1 MSKIKVSVIVP
12 VYNVEKYLDKCLDS
26 LGKQT
31 LKDIEIIVV
40 NDESPDGSQKIIDKY
55 SKMYST
61 IKGYKKK
68 NGGVSDA
75 RNFGIKEAKGEY
87 IAFVDGDD
95 YVSIDMYEK
104 MYEKAKAGNF
114 DVVVCDLN
122 YVYED
127 GSTKRV
133 SSKIE
138 RDTMNIKK
146 TYVNMYPCVW
156 NKIYK
161 RGLFSKKVEFK
172 KGVWFE
178 DVDFLYKIFPY
189 IKNIGVVKEPF
200 NQYVQRN
207 GSITKTFD
215 KRLYN
220 YVDNFNDLIVFYK
233 DRGIYDEYKKEL
245 EYCYVRYL
253 YATFIKQAAHFD
265 KNEFDTAVDTAI
277 SNVKNNFPKY
287 RLNKYFYTNVKG
299 IYLIL
304 FNKVTANIV
313 YKAVN
318 YKRG

>member
-1 MSKIKVSVIVP
+1 M
-12 VYNVEKYLDKCLDS
+12 EKYLEKCLDS
-26 LGKQT
+26 LGRQT
-31 LKDIEIIVV
+31 LKEIEVIVV
-40 NDESPDGSQKIIDKY
+40 NDESPDNSQKIIDKY
-55 SKMYST
+55 SKKYPT
-61 IKGYKKK
+61 IHGYQKK

-95 YVSIDMYEK
+95 YVTTDMYEK
-104 MYEKAKAGNF
+104 MYNKAKSGNF
-114 DVVVCDLN
+114 DIVVCDLN

-127 GSTKRV
+127 GSIKKV

-138 RDTMNIKK
+138 KDTTNIKK

-161 RGLFSKKVEFK
+161 RELFNKKIEFK

-178 DVDFLYKIFPY
+178 DVEFLYKIFPY

-200 NQYVQRN
+200 NQYVQRA

-220 YVDNFNDLIVFYK
+220 YIDNFNGLIDFYK
-233 DRGIYDEYKKEL
+233 DRGLYEDYKKEL

-265 KNEFDTAVDTAI
+265 KEEYTRAVKTAI
-277 SNVKNNFPKY
+277 TNVKKNFPSY
-287 RLNKYFYTNVKG
+287 RLNHYFYTNLKG
-299 IYLIL
+299 IYLVL

-313 YKAVN
+313 YKLVN
-318 YKRG
+318 FRRD